1 MSTPLTIELFNEST
15 TLDLQVNELTIK
27 SAINELFEVSL
38 SCGVP
43 VGDDLLAKLD
53 NYADFTLSINGDFG
67 NPKFELE
74 LQSYDINYQPN
85 TDIQILE
92 LKLTDRYAKFRKLDH
107 KGAFYYHNLNDIWLK
122 FYDGFKDR
130 LNRKISDNILFDSNN
145 TNKYPTH
152 PIYVQY
158 NETHWNFLTRTLLE
172 HGVNYNFVA
181 GQDGFNFIMYNTN
194 EDITKFIQSD
204 KSNSIDELYS
214 YNLKLDAN
222 IKNKDDTVLA
232 YNIIPAKS
240 GYVANRDIKDFCN
253 YHNKEKQ
260 RPILRP
266 KKFIKNI
273 NFIHHNP
280 YTPESFLISKATLD
294 SKFPITQDFKSR
306 FNTLTQSQLDEC
318 LNTQKNV
325 LNSLDAEQLICNIS
339 KVLLL
344 AGAKLDI
351 SGNNKLESREHIV
364 TSSLVKLSASTSTDK
379 VIGTTPKK
387 NYNVI
392 TTLISQDIHIDYHQ
406 EAPEQPQISS
416 LVGVFPYL
424 AESSTNHDVV
434 DPDDI
439 GNVRVKLP
447 LDYEVCPNNEKD
459 IRYYVPR
466 VSDYGDTNSSHSVQL
481 YRESELLLMFI
492 DGNPNKPIIY
502 GALSHGQTSDQSMKD
517 HHNRHVKEW
526 GQGSGFGYSS
536 DAKGTNDIFIKSQH
550 NDGIAWVAQS
560 NHGSKNELSLDQL
573 FASTSN
579 RSDTVTGEYQHFYG
593 YDDNTNFAANQHK
606 SIKPK
611 TIVED
616 IQTVKQETLKAV
628 TPTQTSTFTT
638 YKLTKEELAEKQEKP
653 VSIEYKDFLDRE
665 PEGMYLKHDRGTE
678 NSLAFNNNIANI
690 IDESILGNHSQV
702 CLVPSD
708 IDILEDELKAKRENL
723 SNLLNS
729 LYEQSKIEAES
740 HQSAYD
746 DSSWYEKPF
755 LLLAIGTV
763 GISEGFY
770 KSVAGMLEGAKDLA
784 LHPVDT
790 AKDISKSAEEVVNI
804 MSWIMRD
811 EKTWGIIL
819 ANGIRQL
826 QLFDKY
832 PIYGL
837 EMGSR
842 IIGGAATL
850 VVAAMLTEGAA
861 VALAATRVSGLLT
874 EVSNLM
880 VGIAKNI
887 SEISRKTIPVAKNF
901 DKGVKVVVESKKP
914 PIAKNVAETRLA
926 TASELAKSW
935 QGKPPYDG
943 IDRWKNISLKKG
955 TKVISGHPG
964 QSEYYTTM
972 RSFDRVTGD
981 TTKLWEGLQVKP
993 HPKFGYRKQMAIYE
1007 VVEDTPSA
1015 FGTTKANPQFGKGGL
1030 PQIFVPQYSTN
1041 LKLIKVID
1049 LK

>member
-27 SAINELFEVSL
+27 SAINELFEVNL

-158 NETHWNFLTRTLLE
+158 NETHWNFLTRALLE

-181 GQDGFNFIMYNTN
+181 GQDGFSFVMYNTN
-194 EDITKFIQSD
+194 EEISKFIQREESNLFKDLYYYNVIIDRKTWGNNDIVLGFNIVNAKNGCILHD
-204 KSNSIDELYS
+204 KIYE
-214 YNLKLDAN
+214 
-222 IKNKDDTVLA
+222 
-232 YNIIPAKS
+232 
-240 GYVANRDIKDFCN
+240 
-253 YHNKEKQ
+253 YHNYYLNNKN
-260 RPILRP
+260 PRP
-266 KKFIKNI
+266 KLGDGVFVRNI

-294 SKFPITQDFKSR
+294 SKFPITQDYKSR
-306 FNTLTQSQLDEC
+306 FNTLTQAQLDEH
-318 LNTQKNV
+318 LNTK
-325 LNSLDAEQLICNIS
+325 LDCINSYNAEQLSCLITD
-339 KVLLL
+339 VFLL
-344 AGAKLDI
+344 AGARLDI
-351 SGNNKLESREHIV
+351 SGECPLEKREHIV
-364 TSSLVKLSASTSTDK
+364 TSSLVKLSASSSTDK
-379 VIGTTPKK
+379 VIGVTPKK
-387 NYNVI
+387 NYNVS
-392 TTLISQDIHIDYHQ
+392 TTLIAQDADVDYHQ

-579 RSDTVTGEYQHFYG
+579 RSDTATGEYQHFYG

-606 SIKPK
+606 SVKPK
-611 TIVED
+611 TAVED
-616 IQTVKQETLKAV
+616 IQTIKQETIKAV
-628 TPTQTSTFTT
+628 APTQASTFAT
-638 YKLTKEELAEKQEKP
+638 YKLTKEELAKKQQQVAEEEEKKEECCP
-653 VSIEYKDFLDRE
+653 PLTDLPDKD
-665 PEGMYLKHDRGTE
+665 
-678 NSLAFNNNIANI
+678 AA
-690 IDESILGNHSQV
+690 IL
-702 CLVPSD
+702 CELV
-708 IDILEDELKAKRENL
+708 
-723 SNLLNS
+723 
-729 LYEQSKIEAES
+729 YEQT
-740 HQSAYD
+740 
-746 DSSWYEKPF
+746 
-755 LLLAIGTV
+755 LL
-763 GISEGFY
+763 
-770 KSVAGMLEGAKDLA
+770 
-784 LHPVDT
+784 
-790 AKDISKSAEEVVNI
+790 
-804 MSWIMRD
+804 
-811 EKTWGIIL
+811 
-819 ANGIRQL
+819 
-826 QLFDKY
+826 
-832 PIYGL
+832 
-837 EMGSR
+837 
-842 IIGGAATL
+842 
-850 VVAAMLTEGAA
+850 
-861 VALAATRVSGLLT
+861 
-874 EVSNLM
+874 
-880 VGIAKNI
+880 
-887 SEISRKTIPVAKNF
+887 
-901 DKGVKVVVESKKP
+901 
-914 PIAKNVAETRLA
+914 
-926 TASELAKSW
+926 
-935 QGKPPYDG
+935 
-943 IDRWKNISLKKG
+943 
-955 TKVISGHPG
+955 
-964 QSEYYTTM
+964 
-972 RSFDRVTGD
+972 SFVLN
-981 TTKLWEGLQVKP
+981 K
-993 HPKFGYRKQMAIYE
+993 
-1007 VVEDTPSA
+1007 
-1015 FGTTKANPQFGKGGL
+1015 TKANTSISDVVFDSDKKTLAEGIKDLLSKDEDKNSPSYKMLNMPLDDYASYYQPVLAKYKLVAVSPSNSVDYFGIAIAKECDTKNKGIYIINRGTATSENWITDTRMALQHLIPVNTLTFCTKAGIEFADSVIDDNVEHVGFAGHSLGGSITQIQTLYFSSYDVNLSPSKTFEGYGVKGL
-1030 PQIFVPQYSTN
+1030 IDNIGNFDCIRNSYGLNMVVSCPAELVHDV
-1041 LKLIKVID
+1041 IKVP
-1049 LK
+1049 

>member
-43 VGDDLLAKLD
+43 VSDDLLAKLD
-53 NYADFTLSINGDFG
+53 NYADFILSINGDFG

-92 LKLTDRYAKFRKLDH
+92 LKLTDRYAKFRKLDY

-145 TNKYPTH
+145 TDKYPTH

-181 GQDGFNFIMYNTN
+181 SQDGFNFVMYNTN

-240 GYVANRDIKDFCN
+240 GYVANKDIKDFCN

-260 RPILRP
+260 RLTLRP

-318 LNTQKNV
+318 LDTQKNV
-325 LNSLDAEQLICNIS
+325 LSSLDAEQLICNIS
-339 KVLLL
+339 KVFLL

-379 VIGTTPKK
+379 VIGATPKK

-466 VSDYGDTNSSHSVQL
+466 ISDYGDTNSSHSVQL

-579 RSDTVTGEYQHFYG
+579 RSDSAIGEYQHFYG
-593 YDDNTNFAANQHK
+593 YDDNTNFAANHHK

-611 TIVED
+611 TAVED
-616 IQTVKQETLKAV
+616 MLKTKQETL
-628 TPTQTSTFTT
+628 Q
-638 YKLTKEELAEKQEKP
+638 
-653 VSIEYKDFLDRE
+653 
-665 PEGMYLKHDRGTE
+665 
-678 NSLAFNNNIANI
+678 N
-690 IDESILGNHSQV
+690 
-702 CLVPSD
+702 
-708 IDILEDELKAKRENL
+708 
-723 SNLLNS
+723 
-729 LYEQSKIEAES
+729 
-740 HQSAYD
+740 
-746 DSSWYEKPF
+746 
-755 LLLAIGTV
+755 
-763 GISEGFY
+763 
-770 KSVAGMLEGAKDLA
+770 
-784 LHPVDT
+784 
-790 AKDISKSAEEVVNI
+790 
-804 MSWIMRD
+804 
-811 EKTWGIIL
+811 
-819 ANGIRQL
+819 
-826 QLFDKY
+826 
-832 PIYGL
+832 
-837 EMGSR
+837 
-842 IIGGAATL
+842 
-850 VVAAMLTEGAA
+850 
-861 VALAATRVSGLLT
+861 
-874 EVSNLM
+874 
-880 VGIAKNI
+880 
-887 SEISRKTIPVAKNF
+887 
-901 DKGVKVVVESKKP
+901 KK
-914 PIAKNVAETRLA
+914 
-926 TASELAKSW
+926 
-935 QGKPPYDG
+935 
-943 IDRWKNISLKKG
+943 
-955 TKVISGHPG
+955 
-964 QSEYYTTM
+964 
-972 RSFDRVTGD
+972 
-981 TTKLWEGLQVKP
+981 
-993 HPKFGYRKQMAIYE
+993 
-1007 VVEDTPSA
+1007 
-1015 FGTTKANPQFGKGGL
+1015 
-1030 PQIFVPQYSTN
+1030 
-1041 LKLIKVID
+1041 
-1049 LK
+1049 

>member
-27 SAINELFEVSL
+27 SAINEPFEVSL

-74 LQSYDINYQPN
+74 LQSYDTNYQPN

-158 NETHWNFLTRTLLE
+158 NETHWNFLTRALLE

-181 GQDGFNFIMYNTN
+181 GQDGFNFVMYNTN

-240 GYVANRDIKDFCN
+240 GYVANKDIKDFCN

-260 RPILRP
+260 RPTLHS

-306 FNTLTQSQLDEC
+306 FNTLTQSQLDEH
-318 LNTQKNV
+318 LNTELDV

-339 KVLLL
+339 KVFLL

-379 VIGTTPKK
+379 VIGATPKK

-466 VSDYGDTNSSHSVQL
+466 VSDYGDTNSSHSTQL

-502 GALSHGQTSDQSMKD
+502 GALSHGQTSDQSMAE

-550 NDGIAWVAQS
+550 NDGVAWVAQS
-560 NHGSKNELSLDQL
+560 NHASKNELSLDQL

-579 RSDTVTGEYQHFYG
+579 RSDTATGEYQHFYG
-593 YDDNTNFAANQHK
+593 YDDNTNFAANHHK

-616 IQTVKQETLKAV
+616 MLKTKQETLQCVAPIETSIFKTYQLSDEQKAKIKQDVSDEQAKLVEGHPTVKLNLFKKDVIINPSQVGTYLV
-628 TPTQTSTFTT
+628 TGKISLEGDISVTDTDEKNIMKDVEFTADKKNKFKASAKQELANGLADIHVEKFGLEANSSITFKCKLGVFNLQIDSVEVIPDLGMKITGNISSNKKTIDKEINNYQFDGDLSLSFDILAHEQKWYEKLARVALYSFVKT
-638 YKLTKEELAEKQEKP
+638 YYWQYFMTPEELA
-653 VSIEYKDFLDRE
+653 
-665 PEGMYLKHDRGTE
+665 
-678 NSLAFNNNIANI
+678 
-690 IDESILGNHSQV
+690 SILLTGITAAFA
-702 CLVPSD
+702 P
-708 IDILEDELKAKRENL
+708 ELL
-723 SNLLNS
+723 
-729 LYEQSKIEAES
+729 
-740 HQSAYD
+740 
-746 DSSWYEKPF
+746 P
-755 LLLAIGTV
+755 LA
-763 GISEGFY
+763 
-770 KSVAGMLEGAKDLA
+770 
-784 LHPVDT
+784 
-790 AKDISKSAEEVVNI
+790 
-804 MSWIMRD
+804 
-811 EKTWGIIL
+811 
-819 ANGIRQL
+819 
-826 QLFDKY
+826 
-832 PIYGL
+832 
-837 EMGSR
+837 GSM
-842 IIGGAATL
+842 ATATL
-850 VVAAMLTEGAA
+850 
-861 VALAATRVSGLLT
+861 AT
-874 EVSNLM
+874 N
-880 VGIAKNI
+880 
-887 SEISRKTIPVAKNF
+887 
-901 DKGVKVVVESKKP
+901 
-914 PIAKNVAETRLA
+914 
-926 TASELAKSW
+926 
-935 QGKPPYDG
+935 
-943 IDRWKNISLKKG
+943 
-955 TKVISGHPG
+955 
-964 QSEYYTTM
+964 
-972 RSFDRVTGD
+972 
-981 TTKLWEGLQVKP
+981 
-993 HPKFGYRKQMAIYE
+993 
-1007 VVEDTPSA
+1007 
-1015 FGTTKANPQFGKGGL
+1015 
-1030 PQIFVPQYSTN
+1030 
-1041 LKLIKVID
+1041 
-1049 LK
+1049 

>member
-158 NETHWNFLTRTLLE
+158 NETHWNFLTRALLE

-181 GQDGFNFIMYNTN
+181 GQDGFNFVMYNTN

-240 GYVANRDIKDFCN
+240 GYVANSDIKDFCN

-260 RPILRP
+260 RPTLRP

-294 SKFPITQDFKSR
+294 SPIKMNITQDFKSR

-318 LNTQKNV
+318 LDTQKNV
-325 LNSLDAEQLICNIS
+325 LSSLDAEQLICNIS
-339 KVLLL
+339 KVFLL

-379 VIGTTPKK
+379 VIGATPKK

-502 GALSHGQTSDQSMKD
+502 GALSHGKTSDQSMKD
-517 HHNRHVKEW
+517 HHNRHIKEW

-536 DAKGTNDIFIKSQH
+536 DVKGTNDIFIKSQH

-579 RSDTVTGEYQHFYG
+579 RSDTATGEYQHFYG
-593 YDDNTNFAANQHK
+593 YDDNTNFAANHHK

-611 TIVED
+611 TAVED
-616 IQTVKQETLKAV
+616 IKTVKQETIKAV
-628 TPTQTSTFTT
+628 APTQASTFTA
-638 YKLTKEELAEKQEKP
+638 YNLSKAELAKKQQEIAEEEKKKEECCPPLTDLP
-653 VSIEYKDFLDRE
+653 DKD
-665 PEGMYLKHDRGTE
+665 
-678 NSLAFNNNIANI
+678 AA
-690 IDESILGNHSQV
+690 IL
-702 CLVPSD
+702 CELVY
-708 IDILEDELKAKRENL
+708 EQ
-723 SNLLNS
+723 NLLNS
-729 LYEQSKIEAES
+729 LPKDKNLSSLIYDDESSLLSDKTKALLSKDEDKNSPTKGMLNMPLDDYASYYQPVLAKYKLVAVSSSNSVDYFGIAIAKECDTKNKGIYIINRGTATSENWITDTRMALQHLIPVNTLTFCTKAGVEFAES
-740 HQSAYD
+740 VINDNVEHVGFAGHSLGGSITQIQTLYFSSYDVNLSPSKTFEGYGVKGLIDNIGNFDCIRNSYGLNMVVSCPAELVHDVIKVPASVISIFTDSAMEKQVKDNYD
-746 DSSWYEKPF
+746 K
-755 LLLAIGTV
+755 
-763 GISEGFY
+763 Y
-770 KSVAGMLEGAKDLA
+770 KSSI
-784 LHPVDT
+784 
-790 AKDISKSAEEVVNI
+790 DITNF
-804 MSWIMRD
+804 
-811 EKTWGIIL
+811 
-819 ANGIRQL
+819 IRRG
-826 QLFDKY
+826 D
-832 PIYGL
+832 
-837 EMGSR
+837 
-842 IIGGAATL
+842 
-850 VVAAMLTEGAA
+850 
-861 VALAATRVSGLLT
+861 
-874 EVSNLM
+874 
-880 VGIAKNI
+880 
-887 SEISRKTIPVAKNF
+887 PVANYATPVGTPKYIDNDNSISSSINLGFEFHSITNF
-901 DKGVKVVVESKKP
+901 RYQGFNGETMSLTSCNEENIEILKTHKGVYTKEKFNAVF
-914 PIAKNVAETRLA
+914 T
-926 TASELAKSW
+926 ELLHEK
-935 QGKPPYDG
+935 
-943 IDRWKNISLKKG
+943 I
-955 TKVISGHPG
+955 
-964 QSEYYTTM
+964 
-972 RSFDRVTGD
+972 
-981 TTKLWEGLQVKP
+981 
-993 HPKFGYRKQMAIYE
+993 
-1007 VVEDTPSA
+1007 
-1015 FGTTKANPQFGKGGL
+1015 
-1030 PQIFVPQYSTN
+1030 
-1041 LKLIKVID
+1041 
-1049 LK
+1049 

>member
-181 GQDGFNFIMYNTN
+181 SQDGFNFVMYNTN

-240 GYVANRDIKDFCN
+240 GYVANKDIKDFCN

-260 RPILRP
+260 RPTLRP

-294 SKFPITQDFKSR
+294 SPIKMNITQDFKSR

-318 LNTQKNV
+318 LNTQINV
-325 LNSLDAEQLICNIS
+325 LSSLDAEQLICNIS
-339 KVLLL
+339 KVFLL

-379 VIGTTPKK
+379 VIGATPKK

-416 LVGVFPYL
+416 LVGVFPYM
-424 AESSTNHDVV
+424 AESSINHDVV

-502 GALSHGQTSDQSMKD
+502 GALSHGQTSDQSMTE
-517 HHNRHVKEW
+517 HHNRHIKEW

-593 YDDNTNFAANQHK
+593 YDGNTNFAANQHK

-611 TIVED
+611 TAVED
-616 IQTVKQETLKAV
+616 IKTVKQETIKAV
-628 TPTQTSTFTT
+628 APTQASTFAT
-638 YKLTKEELAEKQEKP
+638 YKLSKEELAKKQQQVAEEEKKKEEECCPPLTDLPDKDAAILCELVYEQALLESIANSRKGKESPLSDLIYGDSYELSALAKSSLSRDKTNNKLLTPLDDYASYYEPILAKYKLVATSPSSSDGYFSIAIAKECDTKNKGIYIITRGSDNVANYLSDIKMAVSSLPAIFSEAITFVKTVLASNDEVEYLGFSGHSLGGSVSQAQTVYFEAEKDKKYTLCQSKNFEP
-653 VSIEYKDFLDRE
+653 FGIGKILSGMKVGDTPKESDNFTGVMYVTASAELSTRYKGS
-665 PEGMYLKHDRGTE
+665 PQAY
-678 NSLAFNNNIANI
+678 NSLISNYYRVG
-690 IDESILGNHSQV
+690 DLVSEQELDSILGNV
-702 CLVPSD
+702 TK
-708 IDILEDELKAKRENL
+708 IDTGYTTDESFERGKK
-723 SNLLNS
+723 
-729 LYEQSKIEAES
+729 
-740 HQSAYD
+740 
-746 DSSWYEKPF
+746 F
-755 LLLAIGTV
+755 
-763 GISEGFY
+763 
-770 KSVAGMLEGAKDLA
+770 
-784 LHPVDT
+784 
-790 AKDISKSAEEVVNI
+790 DISKDPKWWEDPAIRRNQNDINTQMGLVQILKDRMYYLHTMSNYRYQGFNPSLETGSVNT
-804 MSWIMRD
+804 D
-811 EKTWGIIL
+811 NVKIL
-819 ANGIRQL
+819 MQKGSDSNKNNYNFVFKALNG
-826 QLFDKY
+826 FK
-832 PIYGL
+832 
-837 EMGSR
+837 
-842 IIGGAATL
+842 
-850 VVAAMLTEGAA
+850 
-861 VALAATRVSGLLT
+861 
-874 EVSNLM
+874 
-880 VGIAKNI
+880 
-887 SEISRKTIPVAKNF
+887 EIK
-901 DKGVKVVVESKKP
+901 
-914 PIAKNVAETRLA
+914 
-926 TASELAKSW
+926 
-935 QGKPPYDG
+935 
-943 IDRWKNISLKKG
+943 
-955 TKVISGHPG
+955 
-964 QSEYYTTM
+964 
-972 RSFDRVTGD
+972 
-981 TTKLWEGLQVKP
+981 
-993 HPKFGYRKQMAIYE
+993 
-1007 VVEDTPSA
+1007 
-1015 FGTTKANPQFGKGGL
+1015 
-1030 PQIFVPQYSTN
+1030 
-1041 LKLIKVID
+1041 
-1049 LK
+1049 